1 MGGRPRPPATT
12 GGHPLSSG
20 SSPHWTDVAAG
31 SAHTCAIRTDAT
43 LWCWGYN
50 GSGQL
55 GLGSHTEQDLPRQ
68 VTSPAPGGWASIT
81 AGTYHTCA
89 TRTDGTL
96 WCWGWNHSGQLG
108 LGSHTGQDLPR
119 QVITPARGGWVSVAA
134 GYGHTCATRISGTL
148 WCWGD
153 NTSGDLGL
161 GSQDEQDLPQQVTA
175 PVPGGWASV
184 TAGNAHTCATRAD
197 GTLWCWG
204 NNQFGELGTGG
215 IDNGQFLPEQVTAP
229 APGGWADVTAGEI
242 YTCATRTD
250 ESLWCWGW
258 NLYGQLGL
266 GSHTNQDLPRQV
278 TAPPPGGWASTT
290 AGMGHTC
297 ATRTDGTLWCW
308 GLNHYGQLGI
318 RRHADRDLP
327 QQVTAPAPG
336 GWADV
341 TAGEVHTC
349 AIRTDRTLWCWGWN
363 HFGQLGIGNDAD
375 QCLPRQVPGPQQT
388 GTPAP
393 PARHAPMPPA
403 AQAG

>member
-1 MGGRPRPPATT
+1 MPPA
-12 GGHPLSSG
+12 P
-20 SSPHWTDVAAG
+20 
-31 SAHTCAIRTDAT
+31 
-43 LWCWGYN
+43 
-50 GSGQL
+50 
-55 GLGSHTEQDLPRQ
+55 TEPC
-68 VTSPAPGGWASIT
+68 G
-81 AGTYHTCA
+81 
-89 TRTDGTL
+89 
-96 WCWGWNHSGQLG
+96 CWGWNHSGQLG

-403 AQAG
+403 DQAG